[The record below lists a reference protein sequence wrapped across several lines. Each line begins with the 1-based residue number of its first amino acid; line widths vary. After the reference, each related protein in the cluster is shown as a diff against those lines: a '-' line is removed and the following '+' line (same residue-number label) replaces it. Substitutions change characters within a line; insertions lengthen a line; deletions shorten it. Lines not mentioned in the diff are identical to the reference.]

1 MVKIRLI
8 GCNARYLT
16 RRWFE
21 QGKVDWSDGTDLVQL
36 HERPHVPGAEAFW
49 RAYLRDLAAD
59 ARGLS
64 LILMF
69 EDGSHLR

>member
-1 MVKIRLI
+1 MLKIHLT
-8 GCNARYLT
+8 GPNAGYLA

-36 HERPHVPGAEAFW
+36 HERPKVPGAEAFW
-49 RAYLRDLAAD
+49 CAYLRDLAAD

-64 LILMF
+64 LILRF
-69 EDGSHLR
+69 EDGSVLR